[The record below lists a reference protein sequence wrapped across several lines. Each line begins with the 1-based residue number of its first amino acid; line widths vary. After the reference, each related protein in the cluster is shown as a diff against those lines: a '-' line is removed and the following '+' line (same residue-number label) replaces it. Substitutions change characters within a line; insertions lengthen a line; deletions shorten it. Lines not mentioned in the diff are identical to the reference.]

1 MKFHPSFLLIKYDCS
16 NLKDIYDVHSVH
28 FVHFGHS
35 EYFVYFPMS
44 QEKEEQPP
52 PNFDLQKGLQ
62 VYNLGR
68 VTVVVSR
75 SFLEGV
81 CKVS

>member
-1 MKFHPSFLLIKYDCS
+1 
-16 NLKDIYDVHSVH
+16 
-28 FVHFGHS
+28 
-35 EYFVYFPMS
+35 MS
-44 QEKEEQPP
+44 PEEEEQEEEQPP

-68 VTVVVSR
+68 VAAEVPR